1 MSRREIEDED
11 AARTGAELD
20 EETTSELEDSA
31 ELETPAESGAE
42 APAKSKDESGTTTL
56 SDGETPSES
65 SESATGKA
73 ACRESAPIF
82 SADEDSPSEELEDI
96 AEELESGA
104 DKLSDTPGPTSDEL
118 ETIARELDETAAE
131 ESADF
136 VSSSNSA
143 NKSRTCANDGVKKNK
158 TQKTVTKKR
167 IPRIYKKS
175 RRAERTES
183 DFCAATGRNVP
194 KNFPAHL
201 KRTKAAPIRTAFK
214 NSERN

>member
-42 APAKSKDESGTTTL
+42 APAKSEDESGTTTL

-96 AEELESGA
+96 AEELESRA

-131 ESADF
+131 ESAVF

-167 IPRIYKKS
+167 IPRIYKN
-175 RRAERTES
+175 RGER
-183 DFCAATGRNVP
+183 
-194 KNFPAHL
+194 
-201 KRTKAAPIRTAFK
+201 
-214 NSERN
+214 SERKAIFARPRDVTFPRIFRRI